1 MKGTLIFVVF
11 YSSYGFAHC
20 NTILRSSSLS
30 RNFEDSLRRIPRS
43 TDKDETGFEDSNVQ
57 EVIFI
62 LLYCLFVALAI
73 LICGLI
79 IFYNSRKRE
88 LRANRSRG
96 DEYLLE
102 PTSADHKRRNSS
114 NIVPPE
120 PTPYPITSGESDLR
134 QTPSRLSNVEC
145 PPELELA
152 PINEKIMYLHYYAEV
167 EINEE
172 DLDISKGRP
181 LGSGEFGII
190 RKGFLR
196 SKNSKNEEK
205 ESRLEVA
212 VKLPLNEYNQI
223 QQELI
228 YDELKVMCAVGKHPN
243 ILALVGGITFGE
255 RKMIVSEFVEN
266 GDLLSFLRD
275 NRIYFTNDQWTLE
288 TEQDSLSLVDLLSF
302 AFQIAKGMEYLIHV
316 PCVHRDLALR
326 NVLIKKNRIIRIADF
341 GLARRHK
348 NKDYYKTQS
357 VDTPL
362 PIHWMAPESIDK
374 LLFTQKSDVW
384 SYGVCLYEL
393 FSLGKSPYENVI
405 KYDQRDFYWKYVLSY
420 LNEGKRLAQPAHAD
434 AEIYNVMKL
443 CWDLDMNSRTT
454 FLDCIEFFEKEL
466 KTTSNEYFLDLTRKL
481 RSETNNQLRLSNWLS
496 DEKHC
501 DS

>member
-1 MKGTLIFVVF
+1 MTGSVIFF
-11 YSSYGFAHC
+11 ALFSSYCFASC
-20 NTILRSSSLS
+20 YARNLTLG
-30 RNFEDSLRRIPRS
+30 RNFEDSFKRVPRAS
-43 TDKDETGFEDSNVQ
+43 EKNELGDSNVQ
-57 EVIFI
+57 QIIFI
-62 LLYCLFVALAI
+62 SLYSVFVALAI
-73 LICGLI
+73 GICCLIKA
-79 IFYNSRKRE
+79 YKSKKRQ
-88 LRANRSRG
+88 LPANRSKG
-96 DEYLLE
+96 NEYLLE
-102 PTSADHKRRNSS
+102 PTTADQKKRYSN

-120 PTPYPITSGESDLR
+120 PTPYPITSGEDDFGK
-134 QTPSRLSNVEC
+134 TPSRLSNEEC
-145 PPELELA
+145 PPELKLA
-152 PINEKIMYLHYYAEV
+152 PINDRIKYLHYYAEV

-196 SKNSKNEEK
+196 SKNSKNKET

-212 VKLPLNEYNQI
+212 VKSPLNEYNHI

-243 ILALVGGITFGE
+243 ILALVGGITIGE
-255 RKMIVSEFVEN
+255 KRMIISELVEN
-266 GDLLSFLRD
+266 GDLLSFLRK
-275 NRIYFTNDQWTLE
+275 NRRNFTIDQLAFE
-288 TEQDSLSLVDLLSF
+288 PEKPSLGLVDLVSF

-326 NVLIKKNRIIRIADF
+326 NVLIKGNMVIRIADF

-393 FSLGKSPYENVI
+393 FSLGKSPYKNVI
-405 KYDQRDFYWKYVLSY
+405 KYDERDSYCKYVLAY